1 MKKGASL
8 KGLTKARKA
17 AEPKKVSGEG
27 GLATIMLNAP
37 ARIEAQGYKNLLGTT
52 GVGGAVGKTLGG
64 IAKEAAEVGEAPLVA
79 ALKGG
84 ESLASASKGNTKPG
98 ADFLKGLAE
107 GVEHGAAG
115 ELLQGHLG
123 GAVKAAKEHPLFTAT
138 EAAGV
143 ESAVGRPAG
152 ALLRGVGSQAEQGGL
167 RGALARAG
175 STVRP
180 PLALSDDAGLARK
193 GLVKQRT
200 YSKDSIRKADQVIA
214 DKRRE
219 PVLDA
224 KGTPVTVKDR
234 GRTVPVLKASAHEQE
249 KLQGQRANFEAART
263 QGVEILEREKAR
275 KTANHIEGR
284 IPPVKP
290 AMRLGQE
297 LSHLVATGTIRSAQS
312 FKGDLLKRIKT
323 IEDAIA
329 HPEHYRTVGTKASP
343 GELRAAK
350 TNLKMLQKAA
360 ASPRILKAAPQI
372 VQNGLKYAE
381 ALKKGDTRLGDLHV
395 HPPEELQRA
404 ALSEYALAHMGA
416 RHYAVPAKS
425 EEARANWAASSSAHD
440 RAAKSYEVLQAA
452 RKAVAAEK
460 ESVAK
465 GQALMRSLKGEGKD
479 LAAHPLPQ
487 LFEQRLSD
495 ATDRLKEKQARVV
508 EAEAAHAAAQHD
520 VERTSLDALNSEGGE
535 PALRTPQGELLT
547 NEAIRRHA
555 AQSGRAPESLA
566 YVPHVIGAGRKSSF
580 HRPFR
585 PGGRPVAPGVARTG
599 ALFKRGATAVGTD
612 LLREELTKKGVVASN
627 AQAIDK
633 FVGESGLKRPDGQ
646 HFNAKEGLETAA
658 RLNADGTSQYV
669 PVRAFAAKLDR
680 EIREKLA
687 GEQNSSA
694 METAHEAMLNDRIV
708 TSGDQSKTRN
718 VVLVPKTQV
727 DTLMRHL
734 KPAGEFEKTV
744 QLLNAPFRM
753 AVLPQPRWLAGNFL
767 EPYMVRLPLSGAG
780 VNIPGSAVDMR
791 AATKAIQGMEK
802 SGDANMVRAAQ
813 EVRGMQ
819 MGGLFI
825 GRRGASVRRTYQDFS
840 GNTARTLYAAHV
852 ARNLPV
858 MKQMGD
864 LILTVPHTFFN
875 VNRVIESTA
884 QRIALGKAAREDIQ
898 QFTGS
903 WTKTIALGKRSLEEV
918 QKGLVNT
925 STQHRFMERQYEL
938 LGQYDGFKPGLRR
951 AVQTAFPFL
960 PWTLNSLRFV
970 YWTLPGHHSAAFTAL
985 VKSAQHVQ
993 AEWEAEH
1000 KDVPPGTLSDALVQ
1014 KDKGLVDVGRYTP
1027 FGITVPIAHGQAE
1040 GLPST
1045 FMPQLSGAQEAL
1057 SGKDPFG
1064 RPLQVPK
1071 TASNPKGEA
1080 TAGQKLGIAANS
1092 AAESMI
1098 PLLAMGRR
1106 LQEGGGTSYANSTI
1120 FSPKAK
1126 PETSHGMS
1134 GVDRTLNPF
1143 RPTYVKPK
1151 TKAKAKLG
1159 SGLSSGLG
1167 SGLGT
1172 GLK

>member
-1 MKKGASL
+1 MPAQGRGANLDTSRRATPKL
-8 KGLTKARKA
+8 PKAPVAEAVKAVASPKGLIPARKA
-17 AEPKKVSGEG
+17 AAAKLPKPAHHSLLSLHTLEQGADTIGSTTSDIATKAFKATYGTHHLDKGMKAKPVGRAPGLAVATPVPKELGVNATKDVIAMGELPFVGGVKLGKAAVAGVKGDPKPLEEFAKSIGEG
-27 GLATIMLNAP
+27 V
-37 ARIEAQGYKNLLGTT
+37 K
-52 GVGGAVGKTLGG
+52 
-64 IAKEAAEVGEAPLVA
+64 
-79 ALKGG
+79 
-84 ESLASASKGNTKPG
+84 
-98 ADFLKGLAE
+98 
-107 GVEHGAAG
+107 HGAIG
-115 ELLQGHLG
+115 ELLQGHLE
-123 GAVKAAKEHPLFTAT
+123 GANKAFKAHPAFTLT
-138 EAAGV
+138 ETAGLESAAG
-143 ESAVGRPAG
+143 RTAG
-152 ALLRGVGSQAEQGGL
+152 ALTRAAGSQAEKEGV
-167 RGALARAG
+167 RGALARVG

-180 PLALSDDAGLARK
+180 PLALTDDAGLARK
-193 GLVKQRT
+193 GLVKQRE
-200 YSKDSIRKADQVIA
+200 YSKDTMRKGAQVLA

-219 PVLDA
+219 PILDA
-224 KGTPVTVKDR
+224 RGKLVTVKER
-234 GRTVPVLKASAHEQE
+234 GRTVPVLKATPREQE
-249 KLQGQRANFEAART
+249 KLQAQRANFEAART

-275 KTANHIEGR
+275 KAANQIEGR
-284 IPPVKP
+284 ITPVKP

-297 LSHLVATGTIRSAQS
+297 LSHLVATGTIRSVQS
-312 FKGDLLKRIKT
+312 FKGDLEKRIRT
-323 IEDAIA
+323 IEDAIQ

-381 ALKKGDTRLGDLHV
+381 ALNKGDIRLGDLHV
-395 HPPEELQRA
+395 HPPDELERA

-416 RHYAVPAKS
+416 KHA
-425 EEARANWAASSSAHD
+425 
-440 RAAKSYEVLQAA
+440 EVD
-452 RKAVAAEK
+452 
-460 ESVAK
+460 
-465 GQALMRSLKGEGKD
+465 G
-479 LAAHPLPQ
+479 
-487 LFEQRLSD
+487 
-495 ATDRLKEKQARVV
+495 
-508 EAEAAHAAAQHD
+508 EAA
-520 VERTSLDALNSEGGE
+520 
-535 PALRTPQGELLT
+535 LRAPDGKILT

-555 AQSGRAPESLA
+555 ARSGRAPESLA

-585 PGGRPVAPGVARTG
+585 PGGRPVAPGVTRTG

-612 LLREELTKKGVVASN
+612 LLREELTKKGVTASN

-633 FVGESGLKRPDGQ
+633 FIGESGLTRPDGQ

-658 RLNADGTSQYV
+658 RLNADGTTQYV

-680 EIREKLA
+680 DTREKLA

-694 METAHEAMLNDRIV
+694 METAHQAMLNDRIV
-708 TSGDQSKTRN
+708 KSGDQSKARN
-718 VVLVPKTQV
+718 VVLVPKNQV

-734 KPAGEFEKTV
+734 KPAGEFEKVV

-753 AVLPQPRWLAGNFL
+753 AVLPQPRWLTGNFL
-767 EPYMVRLPLSGAG
+767 EPYVVRLPLSGAG
-780 VNIPGSAVDMR
+780 INLPGSAVDVT
-791 AATKAIQGMEK
+791 AATKLVRGMEK
-802 SGDANMVRAAQ
+802 SGDASMVRTAQ
-813 EVRGMQ
+813 EVRGM
-819 MGGLFI
+819 MLGGMFI

-840 GNTARTLYAAHV
+840 GNTARALYAAHV
-852 ARNLPV
+852 ARNLPAV
-858 MKQMGD
+858 KQMGD
-864 LILTVPHTFFN
+864 LVLTIPHTFFN

-903 WTKTIALGKRSLEEV
+903 WMKTIALGKKSLDEV
-918 QKGLVNT
+918 QKGLVDT
-925 STQHRFMERQYEL
+925 ATQHRFMERQYEL
-938 LGQYDGFKPGLRR
+938 LGQYDGFKPELRR

-970 YWTLPGHHSAAFTAL
+970 YWTLPAHSSATFTAL

-1027 FGITVPIAHGQAE
+1027 FGVSIPLSHGQIE

-1071 TASNPKGEA
+1071 TPSNPKGEA
-1080 TAGQKLGIAANS
+1080 TPAQKLGIALNS
-1092 AAESMI
+1092 AAESTI

-1106 LQEGGGTSYANSTI
+1106 LQEKGGTSYANSTI

-1126 PETSHGMS
+1126 PESSHGMS
-1134 GVDRTLNPF
+1134 AVERTLNPF
-1143 RPTYVKPK
+1143 RPTYL
-1151 TKAKAKLG
+1151 KAKKKGASGLSGGFSTGAGLGG
-1159 SGLSSGLG
+1159 SGLSG
-1167 SGLGT
+1167 

>member
-1 MKKGASL
+1 MTAQEEKGNRRLGLPGSFRAALPEKAHKASE
-8 KGLTKARKA
+8 RKDGGSLLPLGMINLGSTLA
-17 AEPKKVSGEG
+17 SIAP
-27 GLATIMLNAP
+27 GLAGNTPETAFVRNALKDVRDIGELP
-37 ARIEAQGYKNLLGTT
+37 F
-52 GVGGAVGKTLGG
+52 VGG
-64 IAKEAAEVGEAPLVA
+64 VA
-79 ALKGG
+79 AAKASTQALTGNLKPATD
-84 ESLASASKGNTKPG
+84 LAKGVVK
-98 ADFLKGLAE
+98 
-107 GVEHGAAG
+107 GVEHGAIG
-115 ELLQGHLG
+115 ELVQGHLS
-123 GAVKAAKEHPLFTAT
+123 GAERAIREHPVFSAAEVGGL
-138 EAAGV
+138 ESAAG
-143 ESAVGRPAG
+143 RTAG
-152 ALLRGVGSQAEQGGL
+152 ALTRAAGSQAEKEGV

-180 PLALSDDAGLARK
+180 PLALSDDAGLAKK
-193 GLVKQRT
+193 GLVKQRE
-200 YSKDSIRKADQVIA
+200 YSKSLSRKGGQVLA

-219 PVLDA
+219 PILDA
-224 KGTPVTVKDR
+224 KGNPVVVKER
-234 GRTVPVLKASAHEQE
+234 GRSVPVLKATPREQE
-249 KLQGQRANFEAART
+249 KLQAQRANFEAART

-275 KTANHIEGR
+275 KTANDIEGHLVPVKLQAQKPFVAR
-284 IPPVKP
+284 TDRRPLPVKP

-297 LSHLVATGTIRSAQS
+297 LSHLVATGTIRSVQS
-312 FKGDLLKRIKT
+312 FKGDLEKRIKT
-323 IEDAIA
+323 IEDAIQ

-343 GELRAAK
+343 GELRAAR

-360 ASPRILKAAPQI
+360 KSPRILKAAPQI

-381 ALKKGDTRLGDLHV
+381 ALNKGDIRLGDLHV
-395 HPPEELQRA
+395 HPPGELQRA

-416 RHYAVPAKS
+416 KHA
-425 EEARANWAASSSAHD
+425 
-440 RAAKSYEVLQAA
+440 EVD
-452 RKAVAAEK
+452 
-460 ESVAK
+460 
-465 GQALMRSLKGEGKD
+465 G
-479 LAAHPLPQ
+479 
-487 LFEQRLSD
+487 
-495 ATDRLKEKQARVV
+495 
-508 EAEAAHAAAQHD
+508 EAA
-520 VERTSLDALNSEGGE
+520 
-535 PALRTPQGELLT
+535 LRAPDGKLLT

-599 ALFKRGATAVGTD
+599 VLFKRGATAVGTD
-612 LLREELTKKGVVASN
+612 LLREELTKKGVTASN
-627 AQAIDK
+627 AHAIDK
-633 FVGESGLKRPDGQ
+633 FIGESGLKRPDGQ

-658 RLNADGTSQYV
+658 RLNADGTTQYV

-680 EIREKLA
+680 DTREKLA

-708 TSGDQSKTRN
+708 KNGDQSKTRN

-727 DTLMRHL
+727 DTLMAHL
-734 KPAGEFEKTV
+734 KPAGEFEKRV

-753 AVLPQPRWLAGNFL
+753 AVLPQPRWLTGNFL
-767 EPYMVRLPLSGAG
+767 EPYVVRLPLSGAG
-780 VNIPGSAVDMR
+780 INIPGSAVDIA
-791 AATKAIQGMEK
+791 AATKLVHGLEK
-802 SGDANMVRAAQ
+802 SGDASMVRTAQ

-819 MGGLFI
+819 MGGMFI
-825 GRRGASVRRTYQDFS
+825 GRRGASVRRTHQDFS
-840 GNTARTLYAAHV
+840 GNTARTLYALHV

-903 WTKTIALGKRSLEEV
+903 WMKTIALGKKSLDEV
-918 QKGLVNT
+918 QKGLVDT
-925 STQHRFMERQYEL
+925 ATQHRFMERQYEL
-938 LGQYDGFKPGLRR
+938 LGQYDGFKPELRR

-970 YWTLPGHHSAAFTAL
+970 YWTLPAHRSATFMAL
-985 VKSAQHVQ
+985 VKAGQHVQ

-1027 FGITVPIAHGQAE
+1027 FGVSIPMAHGQIE

-1045 FMPQLSGAQEAL
+1045 FMPQLSGAEEAL

-1080 TAGQKLGIAANS
+1080 TPGQKLGIALNS
-1092 AAESMI
+1092 AAESTI

-1106 LQEGGGTSYANSTI
+1106 LQEGGGTSYANSNI

-1126 PETSHGMS
+1126 PESSHGMS
-1134 GVDRTLNPF
+1134 AVDRTLNPF

-1151 TKAKAKLG
+1151 TKG
-1159 SGLSSGLG
+1159 SKGLSGGGLSGGGL
-1167 SGLGT
+1167 SGGGLSGG